1 MTMSVRMTYADF
13 ETLLAVYGSDR
24 ARWPV
29 EARKEAALLVARS
42 AEARRLLAETEALDR
57 VLDRAPLPSLAG
69 EAALSA
75 RILAAAQRSPR
86 VVSVRPAATG
96 TAPVS
101 VARGLASEP
110 LSRRLQMAGMSGLRF
125 ATSRAGLGAM
135 LSAASLLAG
144 VLIGLNDPGQ
154 TWLRPMQ
161 QLSAALAGTSTA
173 APAQFDPLD
182 EDTL

>member
-1 MTMSVRMTYADF
+1 MTYAEF
-13 ETLLAVYGSDR
+13 ERLLAVYGSDR

-29 EARKEAALLVARS
+29 EARKEAAVLVAHS
-42 AEARRLLAETEALDR
+42 AQARRLLAETEVLDR
-57 VLDRAPLPSLAG
+57 VLDHAPLPSLAG

-75 RILAAAQRSPR
+75 RILTAAQRSPR
-86 VVSVRPAATG
+86 VVSVRPDG
-96 TAPVS
+96 AP
-101 VARGLASEP
+101 LASTARVWPDQP
-110 LSRRLQMAGMSGLRF
+110 LSQRLRTAGVSGLRF

-135 LSAASLLAG
+135 LSAASLAAG

-161 QLSAALAGTSTA
+161 QLSAALTGAPVTA
-173 APAQFDPLD
+173 AAQFDPLD

>member
-1 MTMSVRMTYADF
+1 MTYADF
-13 ETLLAVYGSDR
+13 ETLLAIYGSDR

-86 VVSVRPAATG
+86 VVSVRPAKG
-96 TAPVS
+96 TSPSSA
-101 VARGLASEP
+101 ARNLASEP
-110 LSRRLQMAGMSGLRF
+110 LSQRLRMAGMSGLRF

-144 VLIGLNDPGQ
+144 VLIGLSEPGQ
-154 TWLRPMQ
+154 TWLRPVQ
-161 QLSAALAGTSTA
+161 QLSAALTGTSA
-173 APAQFDPLD
+173 VSLAQFDPLD

>member
-1 MTMSVRMTYADF
+1 MSVRMTYAEF
-13 ETLLAVYGSDR
+13 EQLLAVYGSDR

-29 EARKEAALLVARS
+29 EARKEAALLVAKS

-57 VLDRAPLPSLAG
+57 VLDHAPLPSLAG

-86 VVSVRPAATG
+86 VVSVRTSVD
-96 TAPVS
+96 TASAPHLDAG
-101 VARGLASEP
+101 ARP
-110 LSRRLQMAGMSGLRF
+110 LSQRLRMAGASGLRF

-144 VLIGLNDPGQ
+144 VLIGLSDPGQ
-154 TWLRPMQ
+154 TWLRPVQ
-161 QLSAALAGTSTA
+161 QLSAALSGSGSGTL
-173 APAQFDPLD
+173 AQFDPLD

>member
-1 MTMSVRMTYADF
+1 MTYADF

-24 ARWPV
+24 ARWPI
-29 EARKEAALLVARS
+29 EARKEAAVLVARS
-42 AEARRLLAETEALDR
+42 PEARRLLAETEALDR

-86 VVSVRPAATG
+86 VVSVRTAAPAAEAG
-96 TAPVS
+96 
-101 VARGLASEP
+101 ASRTRHAAEP
-110 LSRRLQMAGMSGLRF
+110 LSLRLRMAGDSGLRF
-125 ATSRAGLGAM
+125 ATSRAGLGAV

-144 VLIGLNDPGQ
+144 VLIGLSDPGQ

-161 QLSAALAGTSTA
+161 QLSAALAGTSA
-173 APAQFDPLD
+173 ATPAQFDPLD

>member
-1 MTMSVRMTYADF
+1 MMSVGMTYAEF
-13 ETLLAVYGSDR
+13 EQLLAVYGSDR

-29 EARKEAALLVARS
+29 EARKEAALLVAKS
-42 AEARRLLAETEALDR
+42 AEARRLLAETEAFDR
-57 VLDRAPLPSLAG
+57 VLDHAPLPSLAG

-75 RILAAAQRSPR
+75 RIAAAAQRSPR
-86 VVSVRPAATG
+86 VVAVRPSAG
-96 TAPVS
+96 PAP
-101 VARGLASEP
+101 ARHLGASAQP
-110 LSRRLQMAGMSGLRF
+110 LSQRLRTAGVSGLRF

-144 VLIGLNDPGQ
+144 VLLGLSEPGQ

-161 QLSAALAGTSTA
+161 QLSATLSGTGSAAL
-173 APAQFDPLD
+173 AQFDPLD